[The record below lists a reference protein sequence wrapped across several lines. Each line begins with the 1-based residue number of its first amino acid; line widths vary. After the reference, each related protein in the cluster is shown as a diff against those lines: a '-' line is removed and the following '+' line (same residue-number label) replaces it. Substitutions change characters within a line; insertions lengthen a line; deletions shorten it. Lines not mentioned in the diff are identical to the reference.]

1 MNEKLTK
8 THLGERLE
16 DDRTDW
22 QRVDAL
28 TEDELRQVIRDDPDT
43 FEPGA
48 EWIRHVAVPH
58 PAEVKE
64 RITMRL
70 DADMLAWFRQQG
82 RGYQT
87 RMNAVLRAYYEAHK
101 QHYRRQ

>member
-1 MNEKLTK
+1 
-8 THLGERLE
+8 LGERHE

-28 TEDELRQVIRDDPDT
+28 TEDELRQAIRDDPDA
-43 FEPGA
+43 FEPGV
-48 EWIRHVAVPH
+48 EWIRKAAVPH
-58 PAEVKE
+58 PAEAKE

-70 DADMLAWFRQQG
+70 DADMLEWFRQQG

-101 QHYRRQ
+101 EDHRR